1 MDEII
6 RLENITKSI
15 NNIAKSIG
23 DVRIKLESLWTKT
36 TEKNEVEGYLISFN
50 LDESLL
56 LVKENDRYWKTKWFN
71 NNENIY
77 KSPVTPL
84 NEIFLAK

>member
-1 MDEII
+1 MDQII
-6 RLENITKSI
+6 SLENIKKHIQSLE
-15 NNIAKSIG
+15 N
-23 DVRIKLESLWTKT
+23 RIEMLWKDLFPR
-36 TEKNEVEGYLISFN
+36 KNEVEGYLIFFTI
-50 LDESLL
+50 EKSLL

-77 KSPVTPL
+77 KSPVKSL